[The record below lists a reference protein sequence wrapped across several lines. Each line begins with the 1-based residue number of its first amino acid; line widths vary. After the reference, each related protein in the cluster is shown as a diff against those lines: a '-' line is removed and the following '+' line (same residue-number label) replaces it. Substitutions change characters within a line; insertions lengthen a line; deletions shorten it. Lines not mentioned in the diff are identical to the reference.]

1 MIIEKGTPIKIVC
14 QNGMIESGHL
24 VEHTAEQLVLEQL
37 DKSLIIIQEPYRN
50 VLAIKILK
58 IKEESSIVLDKAVL
72 PKDNPVYTE
81 PVEIDEEF
89 KPFVRDESLR
99 TKKLA
104 ELHMLRANEERSKA
118 AELLKSNKL
127 KEMTEV
133 QFGTPDFTKPLS
145 KYPKKKAR
153 SSG

>member
-1 MIIEKGTPIKIVC
+1 MIIEKGTPIKIIC
-14 QNGMIESGHL
+14 QNGMIESGYL

-58 IKEESSIVLDKAVL
+58 IKDESSIVTDKPII
-72 PKDNPVYTE
+72 PKDNHVYTE
-81 PVEIDEEF
+81 PVEIEEEF

-104 ELHMLRANEERSKA
+104 ELHLLRANEERSKA
-118 AELLKSNKL
+118 SELLKSSKL